1 MHASRAAIIVSVAAA
16 AAVAV
21 SAGLL
26 LSSGGPPGGP
36 PGGGATAAVAGS
48 RPIPNARQAARLRQN
63 AVPAGTTP
71 GSTAPASTA
80 PASTAPASTA
90 PASTAP
96 ASTAPASTVIATVL
110 SNAPRYAS
118 PGRLA
123 AGSGPAD
130 TVLASWYDRPSVL
143 PVIAT
148 SPGWVE
154 VRLAQRPN
162 GSTAWLPDS
171 YVALGSTPYRIVIN
185 AATAWLALYDNG
197 RLVFSA
203 PAGVG
208 TVQDPTPPGEYFV
221 AFDEQPPQ
229 PNSGY
234 GPFIIVTSAH
244 SPAIADWEGS
254 GDAVIGIHGPLG
266 DDTEIGTSGARISHG
281 CIRLHDEALERLAEV
296 PPGTPID
303 VVG

>member
-1 MHASRAAIIVSVAAA
+1 MRASRAAITVSVVAA

-26 LSSGGPPGGP
+26 LSSGAP

-48 RPIPNARQAARLRQN
+48 RPTPNARQAARLRQ
-63 AVPAGTTP
+63 
-71 GSTAPASTA
+71 STAPASTT
-80 PASTAPASTA
+80 PGSTV

-118 PGRLA
+118 PGQLA
-123 AGSGPAD
+123 SGTGSAN
-130 TVLASWYDRPSVL
+130 TVPASWYDRPSVL
-143 PVIAT
+143 PVVAT
-148 SPGWVE
+148 SPGWVQ

-162 GSTAWLPDS
+162 GSTAWLPDDD
-171 YVALGSTPYRIVIN
+171 VTLGRTPYRIVIN

-208 TVQDPTPPGEYFV
+208 TTEDPTPAGEYFV

-234 GPFIIVTSAH
+234 GPFIVVTSAH

>member
-1 MHASRAAIIVSVAAA
+1 
-16 AAVAV
+16 V

-26 LSSGGPPGGP
+26 LSSGGS

-63 AVPAGTTP
+63 AVPGGTASASSTPAGTTP
-71 GSTAPASTA
+71 AGTAPASTPPASAA
-80 PASTAPASTA
+80 PASTG
-90 PASTAP
+90 
-96 ASTAPASTVIATVL
+96 PASTVIATVL

-123 AGSGPAD
+123 PGSGPAAN
-130 TVLASWYDRPSVL
+130 VPASWYDRPSVL

-148 SPGWVE
+148 SPGWVQ

-185 AATAWLALYDNG
+185 AATAWLALYDSG

>member
-1 MHASRAAIIVSVAAA
+1 MRAARATTTVIVIAVAAA
-16 AAVAV
+16 AV

-26 LSSGGPPGGP
+26 LSSGGGP
-36 PGGGATAAVAGS
+36 SAGGASGGASAGGTTTAADS
-48 RPIPNARQAARLRQN
+48 PWQTPKARQAARLRQD
-63 AVPAGTTP
+63 AVPTSTVPATTGTA
-71 GSTAPASTA
+71 SMVPAT
-80 PASTAPASTA
+80 TG
-90 PASTAP
+90 
-96 ASTAPASTVIATVL
+96 PASTVLATVPRTV
-110 SNAPRYAS
+110 PRYAS
-118 PGRLA
+118 PGVLA
-123 AGSGPAD
+123 AG
-130 TVLASWYDRPSVL
+130 TVPASWYDRPSVL

-148 SPGWVE
+148 SPGWVQ

-162 GSTAWLPDS
+162 GSTAWLPDGD
-171 YVALGSTPYRIVIN
+171 VTLGSTPYRIVIN
-185 AATAWLALYDNG
+185 AATTRLALYDNG

-208 TVQDPTPPGEYFV
+208 TLEDPTPAGEYFV

-229 PNSGY
+229 PNPGY

-244 SPAIADWEGS
+244 SPAIADWQGS

-281 CIRLHDEALERLAEV
+281 CIRLHDQALERLTEV
-296 PPGTPID
+296 PPGTPVD

>member
-1 MHASRAAIIVSVAAA
+1 VFRGHVRAARANRNMRASRAAITVSVIAAAA
-16 AAVAV
+16 AAVSV
-21 SAGLL
+21 GLL
-26 LSSGGPPGGP
+26 LSSGGGP
-36 PGGGATAAVAGS
+36 SGGGLSGGGVTAATASPGQA
-48 RPIPNARQAARLRQN
+48 PKARQAARLRQD
-63 AVPAGTTP
+63 
-71 GSTAPASTA
+71 
-80 PASTAPASTA
+80 TAPASTA

-110 SNAPRYAS
+110 STAPRYAS
-118 PGRLA
+118 PGQLA
-123 AGSGPAD
+123 SGTGSAN
-130 TVLASWYDRPSVL
+130 TVPASWYDRPSVL

-148 SPGWVE
+148 SPGWVQ

-162 GSTAWLPDS
+162 ESTAWLPDDD
-171 YVALGSTPYRIVIN
+171 VTLGSTPYRIVIN
-185 AATAWLALYDNG
+185 AATAWLALYDHG

-208 TVQDPTPPGEYFV
+208 TTEDPTPAGEYFV

-229 PNSGY
+229 PNAGY

-281 CIRLHDEALERLAEV
+281 CIRLHDQALERLAEV

-303 VVG
+303 VVS

>member
-1 MHASRAAIIVSVAAA
+1 VFRGHVRAARANREMRASRAAITVSVIAAA
-16 AAVAV
+16 AAAA

-26 LSSGGPPGGP
+26 LSSRGGPSGGSPSGGGP
-36 PGGGATAAVAGS
+36 SGGVSGGGTTAAVAS
-48 RPIPNARQAARLRQN
+48 PRQAPKARQAARLRQDT
-63 AVPAGTTP
+63 VP
-71 GSTAPASTA
+71 GSTG
-80 PASTAPASTA
+80 
-90 PASTAP
+90 
-96 ASTAPASTVIATVL
+96 PASTVLATVL
-110 SNAPRYAS
+110 RTVPRYAS
-118 PGRLA
+118 PGVLA
-123 AGSGPAD
+123 SG
-130 TVLASWYDRPSVL
+130 TVPASWYDRPSVL

-148 SPGWVE
+148 SPGWVQ

-162 GSTAWLPDS
+162 GSTAWLPDGD
-171 YVALGSTPYRIVIN
+171 VTLGGTPYRIVIN
-185 AATAWLALYDNG
+185 AATTGLALYDNG

-208 TVQDPTPPGEYFV
+208 TAEDPTPAGKYFV

-229 PNSGY
+229 PNPGY

-266 DDTEIGTSGARISHG
+266 DDTQIGTSGARISHG
-281 CIRLHDEALERLAEV
+281 CIRLHDQALERLAEV
-296 PPGTPID
+296 PPGTPVD